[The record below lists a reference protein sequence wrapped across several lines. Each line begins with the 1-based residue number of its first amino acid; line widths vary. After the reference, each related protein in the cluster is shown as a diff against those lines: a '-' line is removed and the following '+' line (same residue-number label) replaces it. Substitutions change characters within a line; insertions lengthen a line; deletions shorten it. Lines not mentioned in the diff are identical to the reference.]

1 MVNRNLLAAKW
12 TELAERLAQVR
23 KHRKAAL
30 AELESDRDATELV
43 AFNLMLAVQVCAD
56 VANHLI
62 ADEGWAA
69 PRTTGE
75 AFARLAEQGV
85 IRPEL
90 AAALRLA
97 VGFRN
102 VIVHGYAGVD
112 LRPLHRAST
121 DGVDDLDAF
130 ARAVAQWAND
140 PRHPAA

>member
-1 MVNRNLLAAKW
+1 MVNRSLLAAKW

-23 KHRKAAL
+23 KHRKPSV
-30 AELESDRDATELV
+30 AELETDRDATELV
-43 AFNLMLAVQVCAD
+43 AFNLMLAIQACAD

-62 ADEGWAA
+62 ADEGWAV

-75 AFARLAEQGV
+75 AFTRLAENDV
-85 IRPEL
+85 ITHEL

-112 LRPLHRAST
+112 LRPLHRAAT
-121 DGVDDLDAF
+121 EGVDDLDAF
-130 ARAVAQWAND
+130 ARGVTEWANHRGQ
-140 PRHPAA
+140 PS

>member
-1 MVNRNLLAAKW
+1 MVNRSLLAAKW
-12 TELAERLAQVR
+12 TELAERLAQIR
-23 KHRKAAL
+23 RHRKATL

-62 ADEGWAA
+62 ADEAWSA

-75 AFARLAEQGV
+75 AFTRLGEHGV
-85 IRPEL
+85 ISPDL
-90 AAALRLA
+90 AAALKLA

-112 LRPLHRAST
+112 LRPLYRAST
-121 DGVDDLDAF
+121 QGVDDLDAF
-130 ARAVAQWAND
+130 ARAVAEWANRQT
-140 PRHPAA
+140 PRV